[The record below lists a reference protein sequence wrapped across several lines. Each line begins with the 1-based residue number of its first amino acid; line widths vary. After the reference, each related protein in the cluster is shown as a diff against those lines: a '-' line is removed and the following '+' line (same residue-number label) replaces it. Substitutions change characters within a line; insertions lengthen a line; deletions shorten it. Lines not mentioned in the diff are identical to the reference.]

1 MDNFYNG
8 KKLFFLLYRRSTF
21 GNEFRKPVWFDDCES
36 DDELSERKG
45 FQIFT
50 NPMEMQKYFEQQ
62 MIEQMQEILKSV
74 EIFDSGN
81 SVLVLGND

>member
-1 MDNFYNG
+1 MH
-8 KKLFFLLYRRSTF
+8 RRSTF

-62 MIEQMQEILKSV
+62 MQEMLKSF
-74 EIFDSGN
+74 ELIDETG
-81 SVLVLGND
+81 

>member
-1 MDNFYNG
+1 M
-8 KKLFFLLYRRSTF
+8 
-21 GNEFRKPVWFDDCES
+21 WFDDCES

-62 MIEQMQEILKSV
+62 MQDMLKGF
-74 EIFDSGN
+74 ELTDENG
-81 SVLVLGND
+81 